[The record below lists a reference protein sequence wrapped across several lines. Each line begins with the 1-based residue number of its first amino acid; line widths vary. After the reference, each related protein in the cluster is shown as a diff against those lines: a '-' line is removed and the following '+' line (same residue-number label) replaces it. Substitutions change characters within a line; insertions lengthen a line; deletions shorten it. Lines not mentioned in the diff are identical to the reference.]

1 VSAGRVRVVVVGNG
15 MAGSRIVQELLERD
29 LDRRLH
35 ITVIGDEPGGA
46 YNRMQL
52 SNVLA
57 GKTRSGE
64 ITLASEAWYAGHD
77 VTLLAGTEVL
87 AVDRYTRTVAVAGRP
102 GLRYDVLVLAT
113 GSHAVI
119 PPVEGLRDG
128 NGGLIPGAV
137 LFRTLAD
144 CAEIDRRAQW
154 ARHALVLGGG
164 LLGLEAARG
173 LAGRGVAVTVVQRGA
188 RLMEQQLDDGAS
200 AVLLRTMRKHGIE
213 VVTEAA
219 VRGVRGDNAV
229 AGVAL
234 ADGTEIDADLL
245 VLCCGVRPRV
255 ELARAAGLAVG
266 RGVIVDDQ
274 LRSVSDRDIHAVGEC
289 AEHDGRT
296 YGLVAPA
303 WEQARVAAD
312 AITGRTARYA
322 GSAVVT
328 RLKAAGVELAAM
340 GQSVAEDV
348 DDIRFVDGGRG
359 VYQKLVV
366 RDGRLVGAILLGDT
380 RTVGSV
386 TQLFDRGAALPPDR
400 ASLLMVRR
408 NAPVTTVQS
417 PTTLPGAATICHC
430 NGVTKAGIC
439 DAWQAGARSVDEVAA
454 RSRATTG
461 CGTCR
466 DAVQGLVDWL
476 AASDAGVDDAPVDD
490 APVDDAPVDDAPV
503 DDAPVDAADAVD
515 AEIEAVSV

>member
-113 GSHAVI
+113 GS
-119 PPVEGLRDG
+119 
-128 NGGLIPGAV
+128 
-137 LFRTLAD
+137 
-144 CAEIDRRAQW
+144 
-154 ARHALVLGGG
+154 HALVLGGG

-490 APVDDAPVDDAPV
+490 APVDDAPVD
-503 DDAPVDAADAVD
+503 AADAVD